1 MRNLIKNKTKMFVL
15 NYKGETDVVDDDGY
29 LTGEKTITYSKPI
42 TFDAHKS
49 SARGSSQ
56 VEMFG
61 TDIAY
66 DITIVISKS
75 EFNKLQITENSVFFI
90 DTIPQYDGDTP
101 LYDHR
106 VSRIAE
112 TINEVAIAL
121 TRVDK

>member
-1 MRNLIKNKTKMFVL
+1 MFVL

-61 TDIAY
+61 TDVAY
-66 DITIVISKS
+66 DKTIIISKS
-75 EFNKLQITENSVFFI
+75 EFDKLKITENSVFFVES
-90 DTIPQYDGDTP
+90 TPKYEGETPMYD
-101 LYDHR
+101 YR
-106 VSRIAE
+106 VSRIAI

-121 TRVDK
+121 LKVRK